1 MVLSPSPPES
11 LLALAP
17 TKLPNRRQVRYQGD
31 DVCISMHTLAVR
43 DQALL
48 GNFYRALI
56 QLLFILSNTANDDAG
71 KWRDVTRW
79 IEEHPIAVL
88 VDELRELGDAS
99 DAQGSDEAL
108 SKAMHDVRGGAVS
121 ALLGRLQL
129 LGHTPRTESELNTLF
144 ILTRDHLKIMR
155 NAVVGLDEPRRNADR
170 EPKAHTMDLMIE
182 KWHGAVVGPKAHGRS
197 IRMFVD
203 CAFEGALTECC
214 LESAAIDRL
223 FYNLSNNAC
232 RHAATDRLDM
242 AVFPISDAEGEC
254 LRFVLSNEV
263 SAADAARLRSIT
275 QGGQTAGR
283 DKSHHASLV
292 PLFTPKVSTTGSG
305 FGLTV
310 VADFVAGAFGLQDRM
325 EALRERYVGAVL
337 EGNTFRIWFHWP
349 LADQSLPAKRDD
361 YHRPAESLSEP

>member
-1 MVLSPSPPES
+1 
-11 LLALAP
+11 
-17 TKLPNRRQVRYQGD
+17 
-31 DVCISMHTLAVR
+31 MHTLAAR
-43 DQALL
+43 DQTLL
-48 GNFYRALI
+48 GSFYRALNE
-56 QLLFILSNTANDDAG
+56 LLFILANTANDDAG
-71 KWRDVTRW
+71 KWRDLALW
-79 IEEHPIAVL
+79 IQGHP
-88 VDELRELGDAS
+88 VDGLINELSELGVAS

-108 SKAMHDVRGGAVS
+108 SKAIHDIRGGALS

-129 LGHTPRTESELNTLF
+129 LGLTPHTEGELNTLF
-144 ILTRDHLKIMR
+144 VLTRDHLKIMR
-155 NAVVGLDEPRRNADR
+155 SAVVGLDEPRRQADR
-170 EPKAHTMDLMIE
+170 EPKAHAMQLMVE
-182 KWHGAVVGPKAHGRS
+182 KWHGAVVGPKSHGRS
-197 IRMFVD
+197 VRMFVD

-223 FYNLSNNAC
+223 FYNLANNAC

-242 AVFPISDAEGEC
+242 AVFPISDAAGEC

-263 SAADAARLRSIT
+263 SETDAARLRSIT
-275 QGGQTAGR
+275 QGSQTTGP
-283 DKSHHASLV
+283 DKHRHSSLV

-349 LADQSLPAKRDD
+349 IADQSLPPKADD
-361 YHRPAESLSEP
+361 YHRPADSLSEP